1 MARTSTAHRPNAGTK
16 GVPRADR
23 EEQILLAASEVFGTA
38 GFASA
43 SVAAIAARAGISKP
57 LIYNYF
63 GSKEGLFTACLH
75 RGGEILAGEM
85 ERIAS
90 GDAVGLERALLT
102 LEGIF
107 RLLEP
112 QPWLWRLF
120 FDPTVPRSE
129 RGIAAEMAL
138 HTDRITALADEGVAE
153 MLRLTA
159 GPDVDPLDASALSAV
174 WMSIVDALVTWWL
187 QHPDQSPEEMTQR
200 CVRLFVAALSAE
212 FPAGAVA
219 APAD

>member
-1 MARTSTAHRPNAGTK
+1 MARARTGGRPNAGTK

-23 EEQILLAASEVFGTA
+23 EEQILQVASEVFGTEGYA
-38 GFASA
+38 AT
-43 SVAAIAARAGISKP
+43 SVAAVAERAGISKP

-75 RGGEILAGEM
+75 RSGAILAEEM
-85 ERIAS
+85 ERIAR

-107 RLLEP
+107 GILAP

-120 FDPTVPRSE
+120 FDPTVPRTE
-129 RGIAAEMAL
+129 QRIAAEIAL
-138 HTDRITALADEGVAE
+138 YTDRIGALAEEGVGE

-159 GPDVDPLDASALSAV
+159 GPGVDPLDVSALSAV

-187 QHPDQSPEEMTQR
+187 DHPDQTPEEMGQR
-200 CVRLFVAALSAE
+200 CVRLFAAVLSADL
-212 FPAGAVA
+212 
-219 APAD
+219 APALLRSGA